1 MVVKPTESPLKIV
14 MSKSIRFLNIIYPL
28 SFFLLISCFDDDF
41 DFSDI
46 DTSQIQ
52 PEYKLPFASGEIK
65 LMKIINNIEPTVG
78 EDDSTKILKVLFED
92 QNSFFLKS
100 EKIISLDKLE
110 YSGSKKILTKKIKIN
125 SLDKLDRKITL
136 SDLSDNMSSLNFVK
150 LIPDNSSLI
159 FPSIQSTQN
168 GGEYSFSSF
177 DNFKSVLVDSGFVNL
192 KIKNNLPF
200 PIDIGLIISDENKDI
215 LNIEA
220 KGIIPNQVYNISEDI
235 KDKEIYNELKVEI
248 TSFNT
253 VGSQGVPI
261 DLSPSKDN
269 FEISFEIDELI
280 ITEGEIN
287 ISEVDDFFDGI
298 YDIDLNFYDS
308 VELKNIIFNQGR
320 LNFGISSFLGYDVEI
335 DYLIPAIRNDDTIS
349 DIIELKSNG
358 SYNIDYDI
366 TNYDFDLYNEI
377 KEKYNNLRVSSKF
390 KIKSETG
397 YILYKSNEEID
408 VTFTFSNLIF
418 DEINGYFGNNK
429 YSIEKEEIELE
440 KELLDFYDKIEGEFL
455 FTNPRL
461 GLNVNN
467 SFGIPLFINLDIQA
481 SNNNKS
487 ENIIINDRVVEAKSK
502 DGSFEETKIFIDK
515 ENSNIL
521 NFINLPPK
529 DNLLIEGDIILNP
542 DEKTY
547 DNFILKN
554 SEIEANTFLEIPF
567 QISASNLMI
576 SDTFQIEDIN
586 FDTDLSD
593 ARLLFNYQSDIP
605 LTFDIELIYLDK
617 TLLEIDRNVGE
628 INIKGSETDANGYST
643 GSVSNTF
650 EVNLSENSLKR
661 IKELENIIMNIELNT
676 EKNKSVNIT
685 SEIKFEFQSTI
696 EFKLEGI

>member
-1 MVVKPTESPLKIV
+1 MAVKPTESSLKIA

-41 DFSDI
+41 DLFDI

-65 LMKIINNIEPTVG
+65 LMEIINNIEPTVG

-168 GGEYSFSSF
+168 GGEYSFSTF

-461 GLNVNN
+461 GLTVNN

-617 TLLEIDRNVGE
+617 TLFEIDRNVGE

-650 EVNLSENSLKR
+650 EVNLSENLLKR

>member
-1 MVVKPTESPLKIV
+1 MNKA
-14 MSKSIRFLNIIYPL
+14 IRFLRIFFL
-28 SFFLLISCFDDDF
+28 SSFFLMVSCVEDDF
-41 DFSDI
+41 NLSNI

-52 PEYKLPFASGEIK
+52 PEYKLPFASGELK
-65 LMKIINNIEPTVG
+65 LIDIINNIEPSVDV
-78 EDDSTKILKVLFED
+78 DDSTKILKVLFED
-92 QNSFFLKS
+92 QNSFSLKS

-110 YSGSKKILTKKIKIN
+110 YSGSKKILTKKIKID

-136 SDLSDNMSSLNFVK
+136 SDLSDNMPSLNFVK

-200 PIDIGLIISDENKDI
+200 PIDIDLIISDENEDI
-215 LNIEA
+215 LNIKA
-220 KGIIPNQVYNISEDI
+220 TGIIPNQVYNISEDI
-235 KDKEIYNELKVEI
+235 KDKVIYNDLKVEI
-248 TSFNT
+248 TGFNT
-253 VGSQGVPI
+253 VGSQGLPI

-269 FEISFEIDELI
+269 IEISFEIDELI
-280 ITEGEIN
+280 IREGEIN
-287 ISEVDDFFDGI
+287 ISKIDDFFDGI
-298 YDIDLNFYDS
+298 FDIDLNFYDS

-320 LNFGISSFLGYDVEI
+320 LNFGISSFLGYDVDI
-335 DYLIPAIRNDDTIS
+335 DYLIPAIRNNDTIS
-349 DIIELKSNG
+349 DIIELNSNG

-366 TNYDFDLYNEI
+366 KDYDFDLYNEI
-377 KEKYNNLRVSSKF
+377 KEKYNNLRVTSKL

-397 YILYKSNEEID
+397 YIFYKSNEEID
-408 VTFTFSNLIF
+408 VMFTFSNLIF
-418 DEINGYFGNNK
+418 DEINGYFGNKK
-429 YSIEKEEIELE
+429 YLIEKEEIKLE

-455 FTNPRL
+455 FTNPSL
-461 GLNVNN
+461 GLTVNN

-481 SNNNKS
+481 LYNNNS
-487 ENIIINDRVVEAKSK
+487 ESLIINDKVAEAKSK

-554 SEIEANTFLEIPF
+554 SEIEANIFLELPF
-567 QISASNLMI
+567 QISATNLMI

-593 ARLLFNYQSDIP
+593 ARLLFNYESDIP

-628 INIKGSETDANGYST
+628 INIKGSETNANGYSS
-643 GSVSNTF
+643 GFISNTF
-650 EVNLSENSLKR
+650 EVNLSENLLER
-661 IKELENIIMNIELNT
+661 IKDLENIIMNIELNT
-676 EKNKSVNIT
+676 DKNRSVNIT
-685 SEIKFEFQSTI
+685 SEIKFKFQSTI
-696 EFKLEGI
+696 EFKLDGI

>member
-1 MVVKPTESPLKIV
+1 LVVKPTESPLAIV
-14 MSKSIRFLNIIYPL
+14 MNKSIRFLNIIYPL
-28 SFFLLISCFDDDF
+28 SFFLLISCFEDDF
-41 DFSDI
+41 NFSDI
-46 DTSQIQ
+46 DISQIQ

-65 LMKIINNIEPTVG
+65 LIEIINNIEPTVG

-100 EKIISLDKLE
+100 EKIISLDRLE

-136 SDLSDNMSSLNFVK
+136 SDLSDNMPSLNFVK

-159 FPSIQSTQN
+159 FPSIQSSQN

-177 DNFKSVLVDSGFVNL
+177 DNFKSVMVDSGFVNL

-200 PIDIGLIISDENKDI
+200 PIDIGLIISDKNEDI

-220 KGIIPNQVYNISEDI
+220 KGIIPNQVYDISEDI
-235 KDKEIYNELKVEI
+235 KDKEIFNDLKVEI

-280 ITEGEIN
+280 ISEGEIN

-298 YDIDLNFYDS
+298 FDIDLNFYDS

-320 LNFGISSFLGYDVEI
+320 LNFGISSFLGYDIEI
-335 DYLIPAIRNDDTIS
+335 DYLIPAIRNNDSIS
-349 DIIELKSNG
+349 DIIELKSYG

-366 TNYDFDLYNEI
+366 TNYEFDLYNEI

-397 YILYKSNEEID
+397 YILYKSNQEID

-418 DEINGYFGNNK
+418 DEINGYLGNNK
-429 YSIEKEEIELE
+429 YLIEKEDIELE
-440 KELLDFYDKIEGEFL
+440 KKLLDFYDKIEGEFL
-455 FTNPRL
+455 FTNPGL
-461 GLNVNN
+461 GLTINN

-487 ENIIINDRVVEAKSK
+487 ENIIINNRVVEAKSK
-502 DGSFEETKIFIDK
+502 DGSFEKTKIFIDK

-554 SEIEANTFLEIPF
+554 SEIEANIFLELPF

-586 FDTDLSD
+586 FDTDISD
-593 ARLLFNYQSDIP
+593 ARLLFNYESDIP

-628 INIKGSETDANGYST
+628 INIQGSETDANGYST
-643 GSVSNTF
+643 ESVSNTF
-650 EVNLSENSLKR
+650 EVNLSENLLER

-676 EKNKSVNIT
+676 EKNRSVNIT
-685 SEIKFEFQSTI
+685 SEVKFKFQSTI
-696 EFKLEGI
+696 EFKLDGI

>member
-65 LMKIINNIEPTVG
+65 LMEIINNIEPTVG

-110 YSGSKKILTKKIKIN
+110 YSGSKKILTKKIIIN

-298 YDIDLNFYDS
+298 FDIDLNFYDS

-461 GLNVNN
+461 GLTVNN

-650 EVNLSENSLKR
+650 EVNLSENLLKR

-676 EKNKSVNIT
+676 EKNRSVNIT

>member
-65 LMKIINNIEPTVG
+65 LMEIINNIEPTVG

-280 ITEGEIN
+280 ITKGEIN
-287 ISEVDDFFDGI
+287 ISEVDDFFDGNF
-298 YDIDLNFYDS
+298 DLDLNFYDS

-335 DYLIPAIRNDDTIS
+335 DYLIPAIRNDDSIS

-461 GLNVNN
+461 GLTVNN

-576 SDTFQIEDIN
+576 SDTFQIEGIN

-617 TLLEIDRNVGE
+617 ALFEIDRNVGE
-628 INIKGSETDANGYST
+628 INIKGSDTDANGYST
-643 GSVSNTF
+643 GSISNTF
-650 EVNLSENSLKR
+650 EVNLSENLLKR
-661 IKELENIIMNIELNT
+661 IKEVENIIMNIELNT
-676 EKNKSVNIT
+676 EKNRSVNIT

>member
-1 MVVKPTESPLKIV
+1 MVVKLTESPLKIV

-65 LMKIINNIEPTVG
+65 LMEIINNIEPTVG

-159 FPSIQSTQN
+159 FPTIKSTQN

-261 DLSPSKDN
+261 NLSPSKDN

-280 ITEGEIN
+280 ISEGEIN
-287 ISEVDDFFDGI
+287 ISELDDFFDGI
-298 YDIDLNFYDS
+298 FDIDLNFYDS

-320 LNFGISSFLGYDVEI
+320 LNFGISSFLGYDLEI
-335 DYLIPAIRNDDTIS
+335 DYLIPAIRNNDSIS

-377 KEKYNNLRVSSKF
+377 IEKYNNLRVSSKF

-429 YSIEKEEIELE
+429 YLIEKEEIELE
-440 KELLDFYDKIEGEFL
+440 KDLLDFYDKIDGEFL

-467 SFGIPLFINLDIQA
+467 SFGIPLFINLDIKA
-481 SNNNKS
+481 SNNNNS
-487 ENIIINDRVVEAKSK
+487 ESIIINDRVVEAKSK

-554 SEIEANTFLEIPF
+554 SEIEANIFLELPF

-576 SDTFQIEDIN
+576 SDTFQIEGIN

-593 ARLLFNYQSDIP
+593 ARLLFNYESDIP

-617 TLLEIDRNVGE
+617 ALFEIDRNVGE
-628 INIKGSETDANGYST
+628 INIKGSDTDANGYST
-643 GSVSNTF
+643 GSISNTF
-650 EVNLSENSLKR
+650 EVNLSENLLKR
-661 IKELENIIMNIELNT
+661 IKEVENIIMNIELNT
-676 EKNKSVNIT
+676 EKNRSVNIT
-685 SEIKFEFQSTI
+685 SEIKFDFQSTI

>member
-65 LMKIINNIEPTVG
+65 LIEIINNIEPTVG

-280 ITEGEIN
+280 ITKGEIN
-287 ISEVDDFFDGI
+287 ISEVDDFFDGNF
-298 YDIDLNFYDS
+298 DLDLNFYDS

-429 YSIEKEEIELE
+429 YLIEKEEIELE

-455 FTNPRL
+455 FTNPSL
-461 GLNVNN
+461 GVNVNN
-467 SFGIPLFINLDIQA
+467 SFGIPLFINLDIKA
-481 SNNNKS
+481 SNNNNS
-487 ENIIINDRVVEAKSK
+487 ESIIINDRVVEAKSK

-542 DEKTY
+542 DEKIY

-554 SEIEANTFLEIPF
+554 SEIEANIFLELPF

-576 SDTFQIEDIN
+576 SDTFQIEGIN
-586 FDTDLSD
+586 FDSDLSD
-593 ARLLFNYQSDIP
+593 ARLLFNYESDIP
-605 LTFDIELIYLDK
+605 LSFDIELIYLDK
-617 TLLEIDRNVGE
+617 ALFEIDRNVGE
-628 INIKGSETDANGYST
+628 INIKGSDTDANGYST
-643 GSVSNTF
+643 GSISNTF
-650 EVNLSENSLKR
+650 EVNLSENLLKR
-661 IKELENIIMNIELNT
+661 IKEVENIIMNIELNT
-676 EKNKSVNIT
+676 EKNRSVNIT

>member
-65 LMKIINNIEPTVG
+65 LMEIINNIEPTVG

-298 YDIDLNFYDS
+298 FDIDLNFYDS

-390 KIKSETG
+390 RIKSETG

-586 FDTDLSD
+586 FDTDISD
-593 ARLLFNYQSDIP
+593 ARLLFNYESDIP

-617 TLLEIDRNVGE
+617 TLFEIDRNVGE
-628 INIKGSETDANGYST
+628 INIKGSDTDANGYST
-643 GSVSNTF
+643 GSISNTF
-650 EVNLSENSLKR
+650 EVNLSENLLKR

-676 EKNKSVNIT
+676 EKNRSVNIT

>member
-65 LMKIINNIEPTVG
+65 LMEIINNIEPTVG

-298 YDIDLNFYDS
+298 FDIDLNFYDS

-461 GLNVNN
+461 GLTVNN

-650 EVNLSENSLKR
+650 EVNLSENLLKR

>member
-41 DFSDI
+41 DLSDI
-46 DTSQIQ
+46 DISQIQ

-65 LMKIINNIEPTVG
+65 LMEIINNIEPTVG

-298 YDIDLNFYDS
+298 FDIDLNFYDS

-461 GLNVNN
+461 GLTVNN

-628 INIKGSETDANGYST
+628 INIKGSDTDANGYST
-643 GSVSNTF
+643 GSISNTF
-650 EVNLSENSLKR
+650 EVNLSENLLKR

>member
-65 LMKIINNIEPTVG
+65 LMEIINNIEPTVG

-110 YSGSKKILTKKIKIN
+110 YSGSKKILTKKIIIN

-220 KGIIPNQVYNISEDI
+220 KGIIPNQVYNINEDI

-461 GLNVNN
+461 GLTVNN

-650 EVNLSENSLKR
+650 EVNLSENLLER
-661 IKELENIIMNIELNT
+661 IKEIENIIMNIELNT
-676 EKNKSVNIT
+676 DKNRSVNIT
-685 SEIKFEFQSTI
+685 SEIKFKFQSTI
-696 EFKLEGI
+696 EFKLDGI

>member
-1 MVVKPTESPLKIV
+1 MV
-14 MSKSIRFLNIIYPL
+14 
-28 SFFLLISCFDDDF
+28 SCVEDDF
-41 DFSDI
+41 NLSNI

-52 PEYKLPFASGEIK
+52 PEYKLPFASGELK
-65 LMKIINNIEPTVG
+65 LIDIINNIEPSVDV
-78 EDDSTKILKVLFED
+78 DDSTKILKVLFED
-92 QNSFFLKS
+92 QNSFSLKS

-110 YSGSKKILTKKIKIN
+110 YSGSKKILTKKIKID

-136 SDLSDNMSSLNFVK
+136 SDLSDNMPSLNFVK

-200 PIDIGLIISDENKDI
+200 PIDIDLIISDENEDI
-215 LNIEA
+215 LNIKA

-235 KDKEIYNELKVEI
+235 KDKVIYNDLKVEI
-248 TSFNT
+248 TGFNT
-253 VGSQGVPI
+253 VGSQGLPI

-269 FEISFEIDELI
+269 IEISFEIDELI
-280 ITEGEIN
+280 IREGEIN
-287 ISEVDDFFDGI
+287 ISKIDDFFDGI
-298 YDIDLNFYDS
+298 FDIDLNFYDS

-320 LNFGISSFLGYDVEI
+320 LNFGISSFLGYDVDI
-335 DYLIPAIRNDDTIS
+335 DYLIPAIRNNDTIS
-349 DIIELKSNG
+349 DIIELNSNG

-366 TNYDFDLYNEI
+366 KDYDFDLYNEI
-377 KEKYNNLRVSSKF
+377 KEKYNNLRVTSKL

-397 YILYKSNEEID
+397 YIFYKSNEEID
-408 VTFTFSNLIF
+408 VMFTFSNLIF
-418 DEINGYFGNNK
+418 DEINGYFGNKK
-429 YSIEKEEIELE
+429 YLIEKEEIKLE

-455 FTNPRL
+455 FTNPSL
-461 GLNVNN
+461 GLTVNN

-481 SNNNKS
+481 LYNNNS
-487 ENIIINDRVVEAKSK
+487 ESLIINDKVAEAKSK

-554 SEIEANTFLEIPF
+554 SEIEANIFLELPF
-567 QISASNLMI
+567 QISATNLMI

-593 ARLLFNYQSDIP
+593 ARLLFNYESDIP

-628 INIKGSETDANGYST
+628 INIKGSETNANGYSS
-643 GSVSNTF
+643 GFISNTF
-650 EVNLSENSLKR
+650 EVNLSENLLER
-661 IKELENIIMNIELNT
+661 IKDLENIIMNIELNT
-676 EKNKSVNIT
+676 DKNRSVNIT
-685 SEIKFEFQSTI
+685 SEIKFKFQSTI
-696 EFKLEGI
+696 EFKLDGI

>member
-1 MVVKPTESPLKIV
+1 

-41 DFSDI
+41 DFSDV

-65 LMKIINNIEPTVG
+65 LMEIINNIEPTVG
-78 EDDSTKILKVLFED
+78 EDDSTKILKVLFEY

-298 YDIDLNFYDS
+298 FDIDLNFYDS

-335 DYLIPAIRNDDTIS
+335 DYLIPAIRNDDPIS

-429 YSIEKEEIELE
+429 YLIEKEEIELE
-440 KELLDFYDKIEGEFL
+440 KDLLDFYDKIDGEFL

-467 SFGIPLFINLDIQA
+467 SFGIPLFINLDIKA
-481 SNNNKS
+481 SNNNNS
-487 ENIIINDRVVEAKSK
+487 ESIIINDRVVEAKSK

-554 SEIEANTFLEIPF
+554 SEIEANIFLELPF

-576 SDTFQIEDIN
+576 SDTFQIEGIN

-593 ARLLFNYQSDIP
+593 ARLLFNYDSDIP

-617 TLLEIDRNVGE
+617 TLFEIDRNVGE
-628 INIKGSETDANGYST
+628 INIKGSDTDANGYST
-643 GSVSNTF
+643 GSISNTF
-650 EVNLSENSLKR
+650 EVNLSENLLKR
-661 IKELENIIMNIELNT
+661 IKEVENIIMNIELNT
-676 EKNKSVNIT
+676 EKNRSVNIT
-685 SEIKFEFQSTI
+685 SEIKFDFQSTI

>member
-1 MVVKPTESPLKIV
+1 

-65 LMKIINNIEPTVG
+65 LMEIINNIEPTVG

-280 ITEGEIN
+280 ITKGEIN
-287 ISEVDDFFDGI
+287 ISEVDDFFDGNF
-298 YDIDLNFYDS
+298 DLDLNFYDS

-429 YSIEKEEIELE
+429 YLIEKEEIELE

-455 FTNPRL
+455 FTNPSL
-461 GLNVNN
+461 GVNVNN
-467 SFGIPLFINLDIQA
+467 SFGIPLFINLDIKA
-481 SNNNKS
+481 SNNNNS
-487 ENIIINDRVVEAKSK
+487 ESIIINDRVVEAKSK

-542 DEKTY
+542 DEKIY

-554 SEIEANTFLEIPF
+554 SEIEANIFLELPF

-576 SDTFQIEDIN
+576 SDTFQIEGIN
-586 FDTDLSD
+586 FDSDLSD

-617 TLLEIDRNVGE
+617 ALFEIDRNVGE
-628 INIKGSETDANGYST
+628 INIKGSDTDANGYST
-643 GSVSNTF
+643 GSISNTF
-650 EVNLSENSLKR
+650 EVNLSENLLKR
-661 IKELENIIMNIELNT
+661 IKEVENIIMNIELNT
-676 EKNKSVNIT
+676 EKNRSVNIT

>member
-1 MVVKPTESPLKIV
+1 MNKA
-14 MSKSIRFLNIIYPL
+14 IRFLRIFFL
-28 SFFLLISCFDDDF
+28 SSFFLMVSCVEDDF
-41 DFSDI
+41 NLSNI

-52 PEYKLPFASGEIK
+52 PEYKLPFASGELK
-65 LMKIINNIEPTVG
+65 LIDIINNIEPSVDV
-78 EDDSTKILKVLFED
+78 DDSTKILKVLFED
-92 QNSFFLKS
+92 QNSFSLKS

-110 YSGSKKILTKKIKIN
+110 YSGSKKILTKKIKID

-136 SDLSDNMSSLNFVK
+136 SDLSDNMPSLNFVK

-200 PIDIGLIISDENKDI
+200 PIDIDLIISDENEDI
-215 LNIEA
+215 LNIKA

-235 KDKEIYNELKVEI
+235 KDKVIYNDLKVEI
-248 TSFNT
+248 TGFNT
-253 VGSQGVPI
+253 VGSQGLPI

-269 FEISFEIDELI
+269 IEISFEIDELI
-280 ITEGEIN
+280 IREGEIN
-287 ISEVDDFFDGI
+287 ISKIDDFFDGI
-298 YDIDLNFYDS
+298 FDIDLNFYDS

-320 LNFGISSFLGYDVEI
+320 LNFGISSFLGYDVDI
-335 DYLIPAIRNDDTIS
+335 DYLIPAIRNNDTIS
-349 DIIELKSNG
+349 DIIELNSNG

-366 TNYDFDLYNEI
+366 KDYDFDLYNEI
-377 KEKYNNLRVSSKF
+377 KEKYNNLRVTSKL

-397 YILYKSNEEID
+397 YIFYKSNEEID
-408 VTFTFSNLIF
+408 VMFTFSNLIF
-418 DEINGYFGNNK
+418 DEINGYFGNKK
-429 YSIEKEEIELE
+429 YLIEKEEIKLE

-455 FTNPRL
+455 FTNPSL
-461 GLNVNN
+461 GLTVNN

-481 SNNNKS
+481 LYNNNS
-487 ENIIINDRVVEAKSK
+487 ESLIINDKVAEAKSK

-554 SEIEANTFLEIPF
+554 SEIEANIFLELPF
-567 QISASNLMI
+567 QISATNLMI

-593 ARLLFNYQSDIP
+593 ARLLFNYESDIP

-628 INIKGSETDANGYST
+628 INIKGSETNANGYSS
-643 GSVSNTF
+643 GFISNTF
-650 EVNLSENSLKR
+650 EVNLSENLLER
-661 IKELENIIMNIELNT
+661 IKDLENIIMNIELNT
-676 EKNKSVNIT
+676 DKNRSVNIT
-685 SEIKFEFQSTI
+685 SEIKFKFQSTI
-696 EFKLEGI
+696 EFKLDGI

>member
-65 LMKIINNIEPTVG
+65 LMEIINNIEPTVG

-110 YSGSKKILTKKIKIN
+110 YSGSKKILTKKIIIN

-220 KGIIPNQVYNISEDI
+220 KGIIPNQVYNINEDI

-298 YDIDLNFYDS
+298 FDIDLNFYDS

-461 GLNVNN
+461 GLTVNN

-650 EVNLSENSLKR
+650 EVNLSENLLKR

>member
-1 MVVKPTESPLKIV
+1 MVVKPTGSPLKIV

-65 LMKIINNIEPTVG
+65 LMEIINNIEPTVG

-298 YDIDLNFYDS
+298 FDIDLNFYDS

-650 EVNLSENSLKR
+650 EVNLSENLLKR

>member
-1 MVVKPTESPLKIV
+1 MVVKPTESPLAIV
-14 MSKSIRFLNIIYPL
+14 MNKSIRFLNIIYPL
-28 SFFLLISCFDDDF
+28 SFFLLISCFEDDF
-41 DFSDI
+41 NFSDI
-46 DTSQIQ
+46 DISQIQ

-65 LMKIINNIEPTVG
+65 LIEIINNIEPTVG

-100 EKIISLDKLE
+100 EKIISLDRLE

-136 SDLSDNMSSLNFVK
+136 SDLSDNMPSLNFVK

-159 FPSIQSTQN
+159 FPSIQSSQN

-177 DNFKSVLVDSGFVNL
+177 DNFKSVMVDSGFVNL

-200 PIDIGLIISDENKDI
+200 PIDIGLIISDKNEDI

-220 KGIIPNQVYNISEDI
+220 KGIIPNQVYDISEDI
-235 KDKEIYNELKVEI
+235 KDKEIFNDLKVEI

-280 ITEGEIN
+280 ISEGEIN

-298 YDIDLNFYDS
+298 FDIDLNFYDS

-320 LNFGISSFLGYDVEI
+320 LNFGISSFLGYDIEI
-335 DYLIPAIRNDDTIS
+335 DYLIPAIRNNDSIS
-349 DIIELKSNG
+349 DIIELKSYG

-366 TNYDFDLYNEI
+366 TNYEFDLYNEI

-397 YILYKSNEEID
+397 YILYKSNQEID

-418 DEINGYFGNNK
+418 DEINGYLGNNK
-429 YSIEKEEIELE
+429 YLIEKEDIELE
-440 KELLDFYDKIEGEFL
+440 KKLLDFYDKIEGEFL
-455 FTNPRL
+455 FTNPGL
-461 GLNVNN
+461 GLTVNN

-487 ENIIINDRVVEAKSK
+487 ENIIINNRVVEAKSK
-502 DGSFEETKIFIDK
+502 DGSFEKTKIFIDK

-554 SEIEANTFLEIPF
+554 SEIEANIFLELPF

-586 FDTDLSD
+586 FDTDISD
-593 ARLLFNYQSDIP
+593 ARLLFNYESDIP

-628 INIKGSETDANGYST
+628 INIQGSETDANGYST
-643 GSVSNTF
+643 ESVSNTF
-650 EVNLSENSLKR
+650 EVNLSENLLER

-676 EKNKSVNIT
+676 EKNRSVNIT
-685 SEIKFEFQSTI
+685 SEVKFKFQSTI
-696 EFKLEGI
+696 EFKLDGI

>member
-65 LMKIINNIEPTVG
+65 LIEIINNIEPTVG

-280 ITEGEIN
+280 ITKGEIN
-287 ISEVDDFFDGI
+287 ISEVDDLFDGNF
-298 YDIDLNFYDS
+298 DLDLNFYDS

-335 DYLIPAIRNDDTIS
+335 DYLIPAIRNDDSIS

-461 GLNVNN
+461 GLTVNN

-576 SDTFQIEDIN
+576 SDTFQIEGIN

-617 TLLEIDRNVGE
+617 ALFEIDRNVGE
-628 INIKGSETDANGYST
+628 INIKGSDTDANGYST
-643 GSVSNTF
+643 GSISNTF
-650 EVNLSENSLKR
+650 EVNLSENLLKR
-661 IKELENIIMNIELNT
+661 IKEVENIIMNIELNT
-676 EKNKSVNIT
+676 EKNRSVNIT

>member
-1 MVVKPTESPLKIV
+1 

-65 LMKIINNIEPTVG
+65 LMEIINNIEPTVG

-159 FPSIQSTQN
+159 FPTIKSTQN

-298 YDIDLNFYDS
+298 FDIDLNFYDS

-320 LNFGISSFLGYDVEI
+320 LNFGVSSFLGYDVEI

-429 YSIEKEEIELE
+429 YLIEKEEIELE
-440 KELLDFYDKIEGEFL
+440 KDLLDFYDKIDGEFL

-467 SFGIPLFINLDIQA
+467 SFGIPLFINLDIKA
-481 SNNNKS
+481 SNNNNS
-487 ENIIINDRVVEAKSK
+487 ESIIINDRVVEAKSK

-554 SEIEANTFLEIPF
+554 SEIEANIFLELPF

-576 SDTFQIEDIN
+576 SDTFQIEGIN

-593 ARLLFNYQSDIP
+593 ARLLFNYESDIP

-617 TLLEIDRNVGE
+617 ALFEIDRNVGE
-628 INIKGSETDANGYST
+628 INIKGSDTDANGYST
-643 GSVSNTF
+643 GSISNTF
-650 EVNLSENSLKR
+650 EVNLSENLLLR
-661 IKELENIIMNIELNT
+661 IKELEN
-676 EKNKSVNIT
+676 
-685 SEIKFEFQSTI
+685 F
-696 EFKLEGI
+696 

>member
-1 MVVKPTESPLKIV
+1 MVVKHTESSLKIA

-65 LMKIINNIEPTVG
+65 LMEIINNIEPTVG

-298 YDIDLNFYDS
+298 FDIDLNFYDS

-461 GLNVNN
+461 GLTVNN

-593 ARLLFNYQSDIP
+593 ARLLFNYESDIP

-650 EVNLSENSLKR
+650 EVNLSENLLKR

>member
-41 DFSDI
+41 DISDI

-65 LMKIINNIEPTVG
+65 LMEIINNIEPTVG

-298 YDIDLNFYDS
+298 FDIDLNFYDS

-335 DYLIPAIRNDDTIS
+335 DYLIPAIRNDDPIS

-429 YSIEKEEIELE
+429 YLIEKEEIELE
-440 KELLDFYDKIEGEFL
+440 KDLLDFYDKIDGEFL

-467 SFGIPLFINLDIQA
+467 SFGIPLFINLDIKA
-481 SNNNKS
+481 SNNNNS
-487 ENIIINDRVVEAKSK
+487 ESIIINDRVVEAKSK

-554 SEIEANTFLEIPF
+554 SEIEANIFLELPF

-576 SDTFQIEDIN
+576 SDTFQIEGIN

-593 ARLLFNYQSDIP
+593 ARLLFNYESDIP

-617 TLLEIDRNVGE
+617 ALFEIDRNVGE
-628 INIKGSETDANGYST
+628 INIKGSDTDANGYST
-643 GSVSNTF
+643 GSISNTF
-650 EVNLSENSLKR
+650 EVNLSENLLKR
-661 IKELENIIMNIELNT
+661 IKEVENIIMNIELNT
-676 EKNKSVNIT
+676 EKNRSVNIT
-685 SEIKFEFQSTI
+685 SEIKFDFQSTI

>member
-65 LMKIINNIEPTVG
+65 LMEIINNIEPTVG

-110 YSGSKKILTKKIKIN
+110 YSGSKKILTKKIIIN

-298 YDIDLNFYDS
+298 FDIDLNFYDS

-461 GLNVNN
+461 GLTVNN

-650 EVNLSENSLKR
+650 EVNLSENLLKR

>member
-65 LMKIINNIEPTVG
+65 LMEIINNIEPTVG

-168 GGEYSFSSF
+168 GGEYSFSTF

-298 YDIDLNFYDS
+298 FDIDLNFYDS

-461 GLNVNN
+461 GLTVNN

-676 EKNKSVNIT
+676 EKNRSVNIT

>member
-1 MVVKPTESPLKIV
+1 

-65 LMKIINNIEPTVG
+65 LMEIINNIEPTVG

-159 FPSIQSTQN
+159 FPSIQSSQN

-177 DNFKSVLVDSGFVNL
+177 DNFKSVMIDSGFVNL

-200 PIDIGLIISDENKDI
+200 PIDIGLIISDKNEDI

-235 KDKEIYNELKVEI
+235 KDKEIFNDLKVEI

-280 ITEGEIN
+280 ITKGEIN
-287 ISEVDDFFDGI
+287 ISEVDDFFDGNF
-298 YDIDLNFYDS
+298 DLDLNFYDS

-335 DYLIPAIRNDDTIS
+335 DYLIPAIRNDDSIS

-429 YSIEKEEIELE
+429 YLIEKEEIELE

-455 FTNPRL
+455 FTNPSL
-461 GLNVNN
+461 GVNVNN
-467 SFGIPLFINLDIQA
+467 SFGIPLFINLDIKA
-481 SNNNKS
+481 SNNNNS
-487 ENIIINDRVVEAKSK
+487 ESIIINDRVVEAKSK

-576 SDTFQIEDIN
+576 SDTFQIEGIN

-617 TLLEIDRNVGE
+617 ALFEIDRNVGE
-628 INIKGSETDANGYST
+628 INIKGSDTDANGYST
-643 GSVSNTF
+643 GSISNTF
-650 EVNLSENSLKR
+650 EVNLSENLLKR
-661 IKELENIIMNIELNT
+661 IKEVENIIMNIELNT
-676 EKNKSVNIT
+676 EKNRSVNIT

>member
-65 LMKIINNIEPTVG
+65 LMEIINNIEPTVG

-298 YDIDLNFYDS
+298 FDIDLNFYDS

-358 SYNIDYDI
+358 SYNIYYDI

-390 KIKSETG
+390 RIKSETG

-461 GLNVNN
+461 GLTVNN

-586 FDTDLSD
+586 FDTDISD
-593 ARLLFNYQSDIP
+593 ARLLFNYESDIP

-617 TLLEIDRNVGE
+617 TLFEIDRNVGE
-628 INIKGSETDANGYST
+628 INIKGSDTDANGYST
-643 GSVSNTF
+643 GSISNTF
-650 EVNLSENSLKR
+650 EVNLSENLLKR

-676 EKNKSVNIT
+676 EKNRSVNIT

>member
-1 MVVKPTESPLKIV
+1 MTGIPTESPLKIV

-65 LMKIINNIEPTVG
+65 LMEIINNIEPTVG

-298 YDIDLNFYDS
+298 FDIDLNFYDS

-461 GLNVNN
+461 GLTVNN

-650 EVNLSENSLKR
+650 EVNLSENLLKR

-676 EKNKSVNIT
+676 EKNRSVNIT

>member
-1 MVVKPTESPLKIV
+1 MVVKHTESSLKIA

-65 LMKIINNIEPTVG
+65 LIEIINNIEPTVG

-298 YDIDLNFYDS
+298 FDIDLNFYDS

-358 SYNIDYDI
+358 SHNIDYDI

-617 TLLEIDRNVGE
+617 TLFEIDRNVGE

-650 EVNLSENSLKR
+650 EVNLSENLLKR

>member
-1 MVVKPTESPLKIV
+1 
-14 MSKSIRFLNIIYPL
+14 
-28 SFFLLISCFDDDF
+28 
-41 DFSDI
+41 
-46 DTSQIQ
+46 
-52 PEYKLPFASGEIK
+52 
-65 LMKIINNIEPTVG
+65 MK
-78 EDDSTKILKVLFED
+78 
-92 QNSFFLKS
+92 
-100 EKIISLDKLE
+100 
-110 YSGSKKILTKKIKIN
+110 
-125 SLDKLDRKITL
+125 
-136 SDLSDNMSSLNFVK
+136 
-150 LIPDNSSLI
+150 
-159 FPSIQSTQN
+159 
-168 GGEYSFSSF
+168 
-177 DNFKSVLVDSGFVNL
+177 
-192 KIKNNLPF
+192 
-200 PIDIGLIISDENKDI
+200 
-215 LNIEA
+215 
-220 KGIIPNQVYNISEDI
+220 I

-298 YDIDLNFYDS
+298 FDIDLNFYDS

-593 ARLLFNYQSDIP
+593 ARLLFNYESDIP

-617 TLLEIDRNVGE
+617 TLFEIDRNVGE

-643 GSVSNTF
+643 GSISNTF
-650 EVNLSENSLKR
+650 EVNLSKNLLKR

-676 EKNKSVNIT
+676 DKNRSVNIT

>member
-1 MVVKPTESPLKIV
+1 

-65 LMKIINNIEPTVG
+65 LMEIINNIEPTVG

-159 FPSIQSTQN
+159 FPTIKSTQN

-261 DLSPSKDN
+261 NLSPSKDN

-280 ITEGEIN
+280 ISEGEIN
-287 ISEVDDFFDGI
+287 ISELDDFFDGI
-298 YDIDLNFYDS
+298 FDIDLNFYDS

-320 LNFGISSFLGYDVEI
+320 LNFGISSFLGYDLEI
-335 DYLIPAIRNDDTIS
+335 DYLIPAIRNNDSIS

-377 KEKYNNLRVSSKF
+377 IEKYNNLRVSSKF

-429 YSIEKEEIELE
+429 YLIEKEEIELE
-440 KELLDFYDKIEGEFL
+440 KDLLDFYDKIDGEFL

-467 SFGIPLFINLDIQA
+467 SFGIPLFINLDIKA
-481 SNNNKS
+481 SNNNNS
-487 ENIIINDRVVEAKSK
+487 ESIIINDRVVEAKSK

-554 SEIEANTFLEIPF
+554 SEIEANIFLELPF

-576 SDTFQIEDIN
+576 SDTFQIEGIN

-593 ARLLFNYQSDIP
+593 ARLLFNYESDIP

-617 TLLEIDRNVGE
+617 ALFEIDRNVGE
-628 INIKGSETDANGYST
+628 INIKGSDTDANGYST
-643 GSVSNTF
+643 GSISNTF
-650 EVNLSENSLKR
+650 EVNLSENLLKR
-661 IKELENIIMNIELNT
+661 IKEVENIIMNIELNT
-676 EKNKSVNIT
+676 EKNRSVNIT

>member
-1 MVVKPTESPLKIV
+1 

-41 DFSDI
+41 DLFDI

-52 PEYKLPFASGEIK
+52 PEYKFPFASGEIK
-65 LMKIINNIEPTVG
+65 LMEIINNIEPTVG

-287 ISEVDDFFDGI
+287 ISEVDDFFDGNF
-298 YDIDLNFYDS
+298 DLDLNFYDS

-335 DYLIPAIRNDDTIS
+335 DYLIPAIRNDDPIS

-429 YSIEKEEIELE
+429 YLIEKEEIELE

-455 FTNPRL
+455 FTNPSL
-461 GLNVNN
+461 GVNVNN
-467 SFGIPLFINLDIQA
+467 SFGIPLFINLDIKA
-481 SNNNKS
+481 SNNNNS
-487 ENIIINDRVVEAKSK
+487 ESIIINDRVVEAKSK

-554 SEIEANTFLEIPF
+554 SEIEANIFLELPF

-576 SDTFQIEDIN
+576 SDTFQIEGIN

-617 TLLEIDRNVGE
+617 ALFEIDRNVGE
-628 INIKGSETDANGYST
+628 INIKGSDTDANGYST
-643 GSVSNTF
+643 GSISNTF
-650 EVNLSENSLKR
+650 EVNLSENLLKR
-661 IKELENIIMNIELNT
+661 IKEVENIIMNIELNT
-676 EKNKSVNIT
+676 EKNRSVNIT

>member
-1 MVVKPTESPLKIV
+1 
-14 MSKSIRFLNIIYPL
+14 MSYHLIIDKTIRFLKIFFL
-28 SFFLLISCFDDDF
+28 SSFFLMVSCVEDDF
-41 DFSDI
+41 DFSNI

-52 PEYKLPFASGEIK
+52 PEYKLPFASGELK
-65 LMKIINNIEPTVG
+65 LIDIINNIEPTVG
-78 EDDSTKILKVLFED
+78 VDDSTKILKVLFED
-92 QNSFFLKS
+92 QNSFSLKS

-110 YSGSKKILTKKIKIN
+110 YSGSKKILTKKIKID

-136 SDLSDNMSSLNFVK
+136 SDLSDNMPSLNFVK

-159 FPSIQSTQN
+159 FPSIQSSQN

-200 PIDIGLIISDENKDI
+200 PIDIDLIISDKNEDL
-215 LNIEA
+215 LNIKA
-220 KGIIPNQVYNISEDI
+220 TGIIPNQVYNISEDI
-235 KDKEIYNELKVEI
+235 KDKVIYNDLKVEI

-253 VGSQGVPI
+253 VGSQGAPI

-269 FEISFEIDELI
+269 IEISFEIDELI
-280 ITEGEIN
+280 IREGEIN
-287 ISEVDDFFDGI
+287 ISKIDDFFDGI
-298 YDIDLNFYDS
+298 FDIDLNFYDS

-335 DYLIPAIRNDDTIS
+335 DYLIPAIRNNDSIS
-349 DIIELKSNG
+349 DIIELKSYG

-366 TNYDFDLYNEI
+366 TNYEFDLYNEI

-397 YILYKSNEEID
+397 YILYKSNQEID

-418 DEINGYFGNNK
+418 DEINGYLGNNK
-429 YSIEKEEIELE
+429 YLIEKEDIELE
-440 KELLDFYDKIEGEFL
+440 KKLLDFYDKIEGEFL
-455 FTNPRL
+455 FTNPSL
-461 GLNVNN
+461 GLTVNN

-487 ENIIINDRVVEAKSK
+487 ENIIINNRVVEAKSK
-502 DGSFEETKIFIDK
+502 DGSFEKTKIFIEK

-554 SEIEANTFLEIPF
+554 SEIEANIFLELPF

-586 FDTDLSD
+586 FDTDISD
-593 ARLLFNYQSDIP
+593 ARLLFNYESDIP

-643 GSVSNTF
+643 ESVFNTF
-650 EVNLSENSLKR
+650 EVNLSENLLER

-676 EKNKSVNIT
+676 EKNRSVNIT

>member
-65 LMKIINNIEPTVG
+65 LMEIINNIEPTVG

-298 YDIDLNFYDS
+298 FDIDLNFYDS

-335 DYLIPAIRNDDTIS
+335 DYLIPAIRNDDSIS

-461 GLNVNN
+461 GLTVNN

-576 SDTFQIEDIN
+576 SDTFQIEGIN

-617 TLLEIDRNVGE
+617 ALFEIDRNVGE
-628 INIKGSETDANGYST
+628 INIKGSDTDANGYST
-643 GSVSNTF
+643 GSISNTF
-650 EVNLSENSLKR
+650 EVNLSENLLKR
-661 IKELENIIMNIELNT
+661 IKEVENIIMNIELNT
-676 EKNKSVNIT
+676 EKNRSVNIT

>member
-65 LMKIINNIEPTVG
+65 LMEIINNIEPTVG

-110 YSGSKKILTKKIKIN
+110 YSGSKKILTKKIIIN

-220 KGIIPNQVYNISEDI
+220 KGIIPNQVYNINEDI

-461 GLNVNN
+461 GLTVNN

-650 EVNLSENSLKR
+650 EVNLSENLLKR

-676 EKNKSVNIT
+676 EKNRSVNIT

>member
-1 MVVKPTESPLKIV
+1 MVVKPTESPLAIV
-14 MSKSIRFLNIIYPL
+14 MNKSIRFLNIIYPL
-28 SFFLLISCFDDDF
+28 SFFLLISCFEDDF
-41 DFSDI
+41 NFSDI
-46 DTSQIQ
+46 DISQIQ

-65 LMKIINNIEPTVG
+65 LIEIINNIEPTVG

-100 EKIISLDKLE
+100 EKIISLDRLE

-136 SDLSDNMSSLNFVK
+136 SDLSDNMPSLNFVK

-159 FPSIQSTQN
+159 FPSIQSSQN

-177 DNFKSVLVDSGFVNL
+177 DNFKSVMVDSGFVNL

-200 PIDIGLIISDENKDI
+200 PIDIGLIISDKNEDI

-220 KGIIPNQVYNISEDI
+220 KGIIPNQVYDISEDI
-235 KDKEIYNELKVEI
+235 KDKEIFNDLKVEI

-280 ITEGEIN
+280 ISEGEIN

-298 YDIDLNFYDS
+298 FDIDLNFYDS

-320 LNFGISSFLGYDVEI
+320 LNFGISSFLGYDIEI
-335 DYLIPAIRNDDTIS
+335 DYLIPAIRNNDSIS
-349 DIIELKSNG
+349 DIIELKSYG

-366 TNYDFDLYNEI
+366 TNYEFDLYNEI

-397 YILYKSNEEID
+397 YILYKSNQEID

-418 DEINGYFGNNK
+418 DEINGYLGNNK
-429 YSIEKEEIELE
+429 YLIEKEDIELE
-440 KELLDFYDKIEGEFL
+440 KKLLDFYDKIEGEFL
-455 FTNPRL
+455 FTNPGL
-461 GLNVNN
+461 GLTINN

-487 ENIIINDRVVEAKSK
+487 ENIIINNRVVEAKSK
-502 DGSFEETKIFIDK
+502 DGSFEKTKIFIDK

-554 SEIEANTFLEIPF
+554 SEIEANIFLELPF

-586 FDTDLSD
+586 FDTDISD
-593 ARLLFNYQSDIP
+593 ARLLFNYESDIP

-628 INIKGSETDANGYST
+628 INIQGSETDANGYST
-643 GSVSNTF
+643 ESVSNTF
-650 EVNLSENSLKR
+650 EVNLSENLLER

-676 EKNKSVNIT
+676 EKNRSVNIT
-685 SEIKFEFQSTI
+685 SEVKFKFQSTI
-696 EFKLEGI
+696 EFKLDGI

>member
-65 LMKIINNIEPTVG
+65 LMEIINNIEPTVG

-220 KGIIPNQVYNISEDI
+220 KGIIPNQVYNINEDI

-461 GLNVNN
+461 GLTVNN

-676 EKNKSVNIT
+676 EKNRSVNIT

>member
-65 LMKIINNIEPTVG
+65 LMEIINNIEPTVG

-168 GGEYSFSSF
+168 GGEYSFSTF

-200 PIDIGLIISDENKDI
+200 PIDIGLIISDENKNI

-220 KGIIPNQVYNISEDI
+220 KGIIPNQVYNINEDI

-298 YDIDLNFYDS
+298 FDIDLNFYDS
-308 VELKNIIFNQGR
+308 VELKSIIFNQGR

-617 TLLEIDRNVGE
+617 TLLEIDRNIGE

-650 EVNLSENSLKR
+650 EVNLSENLLKR

>member
-65 LMKIINNIEPTVG
+65 LMEIINNIEPTVG

-110 YSGSKKILTKKIKIN
+110 YSGSKKILTKRIKIN

-220 KGIIPNQVYNISEDI
+220 KGIIPNQVYNINEDI

-461 GLNVNN
+461 GLTVNN

-650 EVNLSENSLKR
+650 EVNLSENLLKR